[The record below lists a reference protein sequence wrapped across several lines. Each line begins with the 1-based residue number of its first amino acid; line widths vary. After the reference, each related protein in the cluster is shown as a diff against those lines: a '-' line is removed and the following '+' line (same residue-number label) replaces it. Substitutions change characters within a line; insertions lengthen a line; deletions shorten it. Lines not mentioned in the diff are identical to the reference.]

1 MVSQVSNINP
11 KRKFQWNLVEEDSEK
26 FVPLRLKNFTATP
39 GILKEDLLLAD
50 DPMIFY
56 GEFFNY

>member
-1 MVSQVSNINP
+1 
-11 KRKFQWNLVEEDSEK
+11 VEEDSEK